1 MFYFDGK
8 KIVMPEVIAPVSVW
22 VEFFNKV
29 VAVDCFA
36 PIHILMEHCKFICDL
51 QITLPPTQHQSL
63 YHDLGIV
70 MSAVDVR
77 TADEAAI
84 KSGIYAKGVAQLVDA
99 VNAKNPYFGVYMIV
113 LDVIVKDFDCDIIGI
128 DADVLSAAHSLVDGF
143 RKEPQTCPDIEL
155 LSRNLPSR
163 YDKRGWIT
171 CFECEMANDPC
182 GSTSMLSCFLEAVD
196 RSYCSV
202 FCPLGDERYCA
213 IGEKMHKNPVV
224 LKAAIQSGLMASA
237 VPNYFEAAL
246 DVVDNW
252 HLMEGGVRFILAS
265 KKLRVFIP
273 FELRFMAEEMLK
285 AFPEGIRDDADEE
298 RWYSTINK
306 LRDTLRIGTC
316 CDY

>member
-1 MFYFDGK
+1 MYYFDGN

-36 PIHILMEHCKFICDL
+36 PIHILMEHCKFIYDL

-70 MSAVDVR
+70 MSADDER

-99 VNAKNPYFGVYMIV
+99 VNATNSYFSVCMVV
-113 LDVIVKDFDCDIIGI
+113 LDAIVKNFDCNIIGI

-143 RKEPQTCPDIEL
+143 RKEPQTSPGIERP
-155 LSRNLPSR
+155 SRNLPSR
-163 YDKRGWIT
+163 YDKRSWVSY
-171 CFECEMANDPC
+171 FECEMANDPC
-182 GSTSMLSCFLEAVD
+182 GSASMLRCFLKAVD
-196 RSYCSV
+196 SSYCSI

-213 IGEKMHKNPVV
+213 IGDQMCKNPVV

-265 KKLRVFIP
+265 MKLRVFIP

-306 LRDTLRIGTC
+306 LRDTLRIGT
-316 CDY
+316 YFGY